1 MTELIDNP
9 PPLPEPFGYCRE
21 WQGDDSDLNNWLFE
35 TDKCELDDETWCSLF
50 TDAQYRA
57 GEAAAFA
64 RGVATNQALLD
75 RIDRLEAE
83 KAMERNFIASVA
95 DRLNRGR
102 SVEHV
107 YALVVQHLKGTP

>member
-35 TDKCELDDETWCSLF
+35 TDKCELDEETWCSLF

-64 RGVATNQALLD
+64 RGVAAGRNAVLEEVHAA
-75 RIDRLEAE
+75 IEAE
-83 KAMERNFIASVA
+83 DDGEQSAYRHCQEIA
-95 DRLNRGR
+95 R
-102 SVEHV
+102 S
-107 YALVVQHLKGTP
+107 LKQ